1 MLTIL
6 AMVLTLLPT
15 AAYAQEMPGDN
26 AVCACTVLCG
36 EGGVND
42 ECPVCGID
50 NADLSLC
57 KGGDKPDPT
66 GDGQGEECVC
76 TVLCDGEHVNA
87 ACPVCAADNADL
99 SLCVGTAKAPVDEQV
114 QAVQSQI
121 DALPTAAAVRA
132 MTNAEQEEVY
142 EALQAAYEAYEALSE
157 EQKDKISGVE
167 IFERLFAVLGG
178 MIAPLEAQTG
188 DFTITGNEGNTAY
201 SYSDGVLTVKDGAN
215 ITISG
220 TTASAQI
227 VVDANAK
234 ATITLNG
241 VNITAPAYENHIT
254 SEDLAQS
261 ALILSAGANLTLKL
275 AESSTNTLIGGAGVT
290 STGAPGIDVPSGGK
304 LTIQGA
310 GRLSVT
316 GGGKWH
322 WQCRP
327 GHYCLLQCGADYP
340 GHRHP

>member
-1 MLTIL
+1 MKKRFISMLTIL

-76 TVLCDGEHVNA
+76 SVLCDGEHVNA

-132 MTNAEQEEVY
+132 MTDAEQEKVY
-142 EALQAAYEAYEALSE
+142 EALQAAYDAYEALNE
-157 EQKDKISGVE
+157 EQKDQISGEE

-178 MIAPLEAQTG
+178 MIDLLDEQTVG
-188 DFTITGNEGNTAY
+188 AFTITGNTAY
-201 SYSDGVLTVKDGAN
+201 SYSDGVLTIKDGAD
-215 ITISG
+215 ITISMKDG
-220 TTASAQI
+220 ATKPTSDRI
-227 VVDANAK
+227 VVAEGAT
-234 ATITLNG
+234 ATITLDG
-241 VNITAPAYENHIT
+241 VKITAPGYVQGNPSQLIAK
-254 SEDLAQS
+254 
-261 ALILSAGANLTLKL
+261 ALILSVGPI
-275 AESSTNTLIGGAGVT
+275 S
-290 STGAPGIDVPSGGK
+290 P
-304 LTIQGA
+304 
-310 GRLSVT
+310 
-316 GGGKWH
+316 
-322 WQCRP
+322 
-327 GHYCLLQCGADYP
+327 
-340 GHRHP
+340 

>member
-1 MLTIL
+1 MKKQFISMLTIL

-76 TVLCDGEHVNA
+76 TVLCDAEHVNDECPVCA
-87 ACPVCAADNADL
+87 VDNADLSLCVGAPAVQCVCTVLCDGEHINANCPVCAADNADL

-132 MTNAEQEEVY
+132 MTDAEQEKVY
-142 EALQAAYEAYEALSE
+142 EALQAAYDAYEALNE
-157 EQKDKISGVE
+157 EQKDQISGEE

-178 MIAPLEAQTG
+178 MIDLLDEQTVG
-188 DFTITGNEGNTAY
+188 AFTITGNTAY
-201 SYSDGVLTVKDGAN
+201 SYSDGVLTIKDGAD
-215 ITISG
+215 ITISMKDG
-220 TTASAQI
+220 ATKPTSDRI
-227 VVDANAK
+227 VVAEGAT
-234 ATITLNG
+234 ATITLDG
-241 VNITAPAYENHIT
+241 VKITAPGYVQGNPSQLIAK
-254 SEDLAQS
+254 
-261 ALILSAGANLTLKL
+261 ALILSVGPI
-275 AESSTNTLIGGAGVT
+275 S
-290 STGAPGIDVPSGGK
+290 P
-304 LTIQGA
+304 
-310 GRLSVT
+310 
-316 GGGKWH
+316 
-322 WQCRP
+322 
-327 GHYCLLQCGADYP
+327 
-340 GHRHP
+340 

>member
-1 MLTIL
+1 MKKRFISMLTIL

-132 MTNAEQEEVY
+132 MTDAEQEKVY
-142 EALQAAYEAYEALSE
+142 EALQAAY
-157 EQKDKISGVE
+157 
-167 IFERLFAVLGG
+167 
-178 MIAPLEAQTG
+178 
-188 DFTITGNEGNTAY
+188 
-201 SYSDGVLTVKDGAN
+201 
-215 ITISG
+215 
-220 TTASAQI
+220 
-227 VVDANAK
+227 DA
-234 ATITLNG
+234 
-241 VNITAPAYENHIT
+241 
-254 SEDLAQS
+254 
-261 ALILSAGANLTLKL
+261 
-275 AESSTNTLIGGAGVT
+275 
-290 STGAPGIDVPSGGK
+290 
-304 LTIQGA
+304 
-310 GRLSVT
+310 
-316 GGGKWH
+316 
-322 WQCRP
+322 
-327 GHYCLLQCGADYP
+327 
-340 GHRHP
+340 

>member
-1 MLTIL
+1 MKKRFISMLTIL

-178 MIAPLEAQTG
+178 MIDLLDEQTVG
-188 DFTITGNEGNTAY
+188 AFTITGNTAY
-201 SYSDGVLTVKDGAN
+201 SYSDGVLTIKDGAD
-215 ITISG
+215 ITISMKDG
-220 TTASAQI
+220 ATKPTSDRI
-227 VVDANAK
+227 VVAEGAT
-234 ATITLNG
+234 ATITLDG
-241 VNITAPAYENHIT
+241 VKITAPGYVQGNPSQLIAK
-254 SEDLAQS
+254 
-261 ALILSAGANLTLKL
+261 ALILSVGPI
-275 AESSTNTLIGGAGVT
+275 S
-290 STGAPGIDVPSGGK
+290 P
-304 LTIQGA
+304 
-310 GRLSVT
+310 
-316 GGGKWH
+316 
-322 WQCRP
+322 
-327 GHYCLLQCGADYP
+327 
-340 GHRHP
+340 

>member
-1 MLTIL
+1 MKKRFISMLTIL

-132 MTNAEQEEVY
+132 MTDAEQEKVY
-142 EALQAAYEAYEALSE
+142 EALQAAYDAYEALNE
-157 EQKDKISGVE
+157 EQKDQISGEE

-178 MIAPLEAQTG
+178 MIDLLDEQTVG
-188 DFTITGNEGNTAY
+188 AFTITGNTAY
-201 SYSDGVLTVKDGAN
+201 SYSDGVLTIKDGAD
-215 ITISG
+215 ITISMKDG
-220 TTASAQI
+220 ATKPTSDRI
-227 VVDANAK
+227 VVAEGAT
-234 ATITLNG
+234 ATITLDG
-241 VNITAPAYENHIT
+241 VKITAPGYVQGNPSQLIAK
-254 SEDLAQS
+254 
-261 ALILSAGANLTLKL
+261 ALILSVGPI
-275 AESSTNTLIGGAGVT
+275 S
-290 STGAPGIDVPSGGK
+290 P
-304 LTIQGA
+304 
-310 GRLSVT
+310 
-316 GGGKWH
+316 
-322 WQCRP
+322 
-327 GHYCLLQCGADYP
+327 
-340 GHRHP
+340 